1 MVAYAK
7 VALFFNLLY
16 AVYYC
21 VLGIINLSLW
31 FITMC
36 AFYGILAAVRFSAVV
51 CEYKSGRS
59 KNGDT
64 ELLVARLSGALL
76 AALSIVL
83 AAVIYISMRQN
94 RAVKH
99 GEIVMITIAAYTFY
113 KLTLVSVRAV
123 KQRKNPSLLLKTL
136 RRISYAEAAASVFT
150 LQQSMLISF
159 GSMEPEKIQ
168 TVNAILG
175 AVVCLFVLA
184 LGVSMVA
191 SFKGKENRSW
201 QSQNL

>member
-1 MVAYAK
+1 M
-7 VALFFNLLY
+7 
-16 AVYYC
+16 
-21 VLGIINLSLW
+21 LGIINLSLW